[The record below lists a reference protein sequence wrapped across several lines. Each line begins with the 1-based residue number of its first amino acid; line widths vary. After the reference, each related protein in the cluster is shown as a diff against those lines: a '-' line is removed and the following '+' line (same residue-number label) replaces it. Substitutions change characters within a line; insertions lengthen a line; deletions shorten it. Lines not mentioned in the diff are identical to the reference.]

1 MKALLRG
8 LIGISL
14 TCIFTSSCNVYLKME
29 DENSAPRQTEE
40 MAGLVETAVYQTAV
54 FETEVA
60 LQLTDLAPTAT
71 TTGTPSPTFTIT
83 QEPSSTPTITETV
96 VKDPWVLQDRCL
108 TENPSPCVTYR
119 VTSTIVDTWLFIS
132 LVDQKT
138 GQTGE
143 FSVPPKSQR
152 FITLMPGEYKS
163 TYAATCDGVHRVVT
177 RIWNLSE
184 KSHEFY
190 CSTGLDEL
198 RFRVR

>member
-1 MKALLRG
+1 MRDIVKV
-8 LIGISL
+8 LIGFFLICFLAAACSGGQPE
-14 TCIFTSSCNVYLKME
+14 V
-29 DENSAPRQTEE
+29 DPARQTDE

-60 LQLTDLAPTAT
+60 LQLTDLAPSAT
-71 TTGTPSPTFTIT
+71 QTMTPSLTFTIT

-108 TENPSPCVTYR
+108 TENPSPCITYR
-119 VTSTIVDTWLFIS
+119 VTSAIVDTWLNIS
-132 LVDQKT
+132 LVSEKT
-138 GQTGE
+138 GQIGY

-163 TYAATCDGVHRVVT
+163 TYSATCDGVHRVVT
-177 RIWNLSE
+177 RIWNLTE

-198 RFRVR
+198 RIRSR